1 MRLHLLRGDCAASLS
16 SPGPAEKSVTQRGL
30 AASLT
35 AIPARR
41 NWRISAVFWG
51 QLCGFP
57 TSDQL
62 ERREEGRGGKAA
74 SEWKW
79 GRRRQKKA
87 AEERF
92 NVEVET
98 HKENWHLRKLE
109 TWKLGNRQIRGFV
122 IQAGC
127 QRCFF
132 FTAWKSFWWSA
143 RSWVFFH
150 MWPRLQLYDFRCI
163 TAHLNLSELCIRL
176 LINTAVH

>member
-62 ERREEGRGGKAA
+62 ERRGEGGEGSLRVKMRPPTTKKSCRGA
-74 SEWKW
+74 
-79 GRRRQKKA
+79 
-87 AEERF
+87 